1 MRSLA
6 AWLAA
11 LVLACTLALPR
22 VHAHTIDLQPHSE
35 RCFFEDMHSGDEMT
49 LTYQVGGGG
58 QLDIDVR
65 LRDPDSQLLF
75 QQLRKD
81 TGTYEFVADKDGR
94 YSYCF
99 SNTFS
104 TVSDKIVKCVLRGV
118 QVADC
123 AASTCTASCISP
135 TRRV

>member
-1 MRSLA
+1 
-6 AWLAA
+6 
-11 LVLACTLALPR
+11 
-22 VHAHTIDLQPHSE
+22 
-35 RCFFEDMHSGDEMT
+35 MHNGDEMT

-99 SNTFS
+99 SNAFS
-104 TVSDKIVKCVLRGV
+104 TVSDKIVKCVLRTV
-118 QVADC
+118 HAWC
-123 AASTCTASCISP
+123 
-135 TRRV
+135 